1 MNLNRRHVLLG
12 LGAVGLGGGGLLSSG
27 AFTSVEATRE
37 IEVNVLAD
45 EDIADV
51 VDVLVR
57 VGQFNGIAVTEDGA
71 GQDNLPSDPDDPDEL
86 FPTEDQFYDIDGFIS
101 EPEDVSVIA
110 SDVRLI
116 FGPPGKELPANSTVT
131 YDSVFVVVNRD
142 GGDGRDYEVTFEYEG
157 EILDSAV
164 YADGGGDSKMVDS
177 DTTENVDVAVHTG
190 EESRLS
196 ENELTVIIE
205 RNTGGG

>member
-27 AFTSVEATRE
+27 AFTTVEATRE
-37 IEVNVLAD
+37 VEVNVLAD

-51 VDVLVR
+51 VDVLLR

-71 GQDNLPSDPDDPDEL
+71 DQGNLPSDPENPDEL
-86 FPTEDQFYDIDGFIS
+86 FPTENEFYNIDGFIS
-101 EPEDVSVIA
+101 EPDDVSVIA

-116 FGPPGKELPANSTVT
+116 FGPPGRKLPANSTVT
-131 YDSVFVVVNRD
+131 YDSLFVVVNRD
-142 GGDGRDYEVTFEYEG
+142 GGDGREYEVTFEYEG
-157 EILDSAV
+157 EILDSAA
-164 YADGGGDSKMVDS
+164 YADGGGDSKVVDS
-177 DTTENVDVAVHTG
+177 DTTEEVGVAVRTG

-196 ENELTVIIE
+196 ENELTIRV
-205 RNTGGG
+205 TPDSQ